1 MKGGRNKDESLYV
14 FPSPATYFNLLYPTL
29 PTQVKVKRWKS
40 ERMQAPYKEQK
51 ASNAVHLPLYW
62 NVLSFSFTII
72 EFSWYKLSSGYA
84 AHLYSLLSIGRIAWY
99 KLSSGYAAHLYS
111 LLSIGR
117 IAWYKFLSSYAAHLS
132 PWKGEIERGLLTYLC
147 SIIVALAIFSP
158 LHLFTLSSLS
168 CLQIVSFHVVKKSE
182 ATSRECSRNDST
194 CSRLV
199 KM

>member
-1 MKGGRNKDESLYV
+1 MECV
-14 FPSPATYFNLLYPTL
+14 EFLLY
-29 PTQVKVKRWKS
+29 
-40 ERMQAPYKEQK
+40 
-51 ASNAVHLPLYW
+51 NYW
-62 NVLSFSFTII
+62 VLSWYRLTSGYTAHLYRLLSIGRI
-72 EFSWYKLSSGYA
+72 AWYKFLSSYT

-117 IAWYKFLSSYAAHLS
+117 IAWYKFLSGYAAHLS

-158 LHLFTLSSLS
+158 LHLFTLSSFS

-182 ATSRECSRNDST
+182 GTSRECQRNCST
-194 CSRLV
+194 CSWLV
-199 KM
+199 KTQGFYDRVCYW